1 MTDPTLSND
10 GKRPAVRV
18 ERRYDHPIERVWRA
32 VTSPEGLAEWFP
44 QEVEFELEPGGAARF
59 GEEGEEPTVGRV
71 LEVQVPRRLV
81 FTWDTDQ
88 LTFDLSPEGD
98 GTVFVLTHEFDDHG
112 GAASF
117 ATGWEQCLVAL
128 GAVLDGAEAPAPD
141 TGVARHEQL
150 AELFGLGGPEVTESG
165 TGWRVR
171 FERQLTCSAEAA
183 WDLFFGRDPGTG
195 EQRRA
200 PQVGGEFRPYATPE
214 VLLGVATS
222 VNAPDEFAFDVADDA
237 PGDTVRLR
245 LGPGTG
251 HGARLLLDVSGT
263 DREELRPAI
272 DVWGRGAVEEVAR
285 EAARVAT
292 A

>member
-1 MTDPTLSND
+1 MTDPTLSKD

-18 ERRYDHPIERVWRA
+18 ERRYDHPIERVWQA
-32 VTSPEGLAEWFP
+32 VTSPEGLAQWFP
-44 QEVEFELEPGGAARF
+44 HGVVFELEPGGTARF
-59 GEEGEEPTVGRV
+59 GEEGEEPMEGRV
-71 LEVQVPRRLV
+71 LEVREPRRLV

-88 LTFDLSPEGD
+88 LTFDLSPDGD
-98 GTVFVLTHEFDDHG
+98 GTVFVLTHEFDDLG

-128 GAVLDGAEAPAPD
+128 RAGLEGAEMPTLDG
-141 TGVARHEQL
+141 GVARHEQL
-150 AELFGLGGPEVTESG
+150 AERFGLGGPEVTETD

-183 WDLFFGRDPGTG
+183 WGLFFGRDPATG
-195 EQRRA
+195 EQRSA
-200 PQVGGEFRPYATPE
+200 PGTGGEFRPYAAPE

-222 VNAPDEFAFDVADDA
+222 VDAPNEFAFDVAEGA
-237 PGDTVRLR
+237 PGDTGRLR
-245 LGPGTG
+245 FGQGTG

-263 DREELRPAI
+263 ARNELEPAI
-272 DVWGRGAVEEVAR
+272 EVWGRGAVEEVAR
-285 EAARVAT
+285 EAARLAT